1 MAETSSNLTLS
12 ASFPLIF
19 QWFLDFGLKSYRNPT
34 TIAPMSAKK
43 SGWPISVS
51 EGSVSVKIYRKTET
65 KAVAS
70 TIQDS

>member
-1 MAETSSNLTLS
+1 
-12 ASFPLIF
+12 
-19 QWFLDFGLKSYRNPT
+19 
-34 TIAPMSAKK
+34 MSAKK